1 MYCEIIISELGG
13 CLNADSNSDFRV
25 CSVYATNSA
34 KKKVRILWT
43 CYAIRWT
50 GKKNDAGTRRRRG
63 RPRRKWMDEIHEV
76 TGMKL
81 AELRDVTAERK
92 HWRRMVKTVARTRR
106 VDSTR

>member
-1 MYCEIIISELGG
+1 MK
-13 CLNADSNSDFRV
+13 AR
-25 CSVYATNSA
+25 
-34 KKKVRILWT
+34 WT

-50 GKKNDAGTRRRRG
+50 GKKNDAGIRRWKEEK
-63 RPRRKWMDEIHEV
+63 RKWMDEIHEV

-92 HWRRMVKTVARTRR
+92 YWRRMVKTVARTRR